1 MNFGVE
7 DLSIGEFMRL
17 APARA
22 VCGSLG
28 RAEREISD
36 IDNDNCEGEDE
47 SKNYRN
53 RQLSAGDCRDKR

>member
-1 MNFGVE
+1 MSF
-7 DLSIGEFMRL
+7 LLL
-17 APARA
+17 AP
-22 VCGSLG
+22 VGDIGGGFG
-28 RAEREISD
+28 RAERAMYN

>member
-1 MNFGVE
+1 MNFLHVAAAG
-7 DLSIGEFMRL
+7 DKGGGF
-17 APARA
+17 
-22 VCGSLG
+22 G
-28 RAEREISD
+28 RADRAMYN